1 MDILKGTVR
10 SSCCCTAGKD
20 PGVSLEW
27 LWLLLR
33 HGFEPWPEAVTP
45 GPGSFTCHRCSQI
58 NKGDSEMFSKSMVI
72 KSIVAVVV
80 LMMSKL
86 TSKHTN
92 FNVLDTGSY
101 FLNIAEKHITNAVFP
116 RPQAGNYYP
125 LSDCDYLPQR
135 F

>member
-1 MDILKGTVR
+1 
-10 SSCCCTAGKD
+10 
-20 PGVSLEW
+20 
-27 LWLLLR
+27 
-33 HGFEPWPEAVTP
+33 
-45 GPGSFTCHRCSQI
+45 
-58 NKGDSEMFSKSMVI
+58 MFSKSIVI

-101 FLNIAEKHITNAVFP
+101 FLNIAEKYITNAVFP

-125 LSDCDYLPQR
+125 LSLIVTTYPRDSRSFQMTWS
-135 F
+135 